1 MRRRELLQATGM
13 GAVAMAAPQVAWAF
27 RPSTKWVLEQ
37 AVGMRY
43 RLGIRSLAIEADVR
57 RYDTGDDGFEGQ
69 ESTWVMT
76 PTSLRRE
83 TARPDGQDL
92 LLLTKKKQRIEY
104 GGSKQTKKRRP
115 DFISDFF
122 TMGEPL
128 ARIDASKRLF
138 AALKAMGVD
147 DKVVSYGRHDG
158 RVMYVLGA
166 KAFEDDKPSIWID
179 KKSLQLSRLVQVK
192 KAADGKLSRVDTKL
206 LGYGSPEGGAWWP
219 KTWEV
224 HADGKLVKQATLRSV
239 EKNATV
245 DKGRFALPK

>member
-1 MRRRELLQATGM
+1 MRRRELLQATGIW
-13 GAVAMAAPQVAWAF
+13 AASAALPSAAWAF

-37 AVGMRY
+37 AVGVRY
-43 RLGIRSLAIEADVR
+43 RLGIRSLAITADVR
-57 RYDTGDDGFEGQ
+57 RTDTGADAHDGQ
-69 ESTWVMT
+69 ERTWVMS
-76 PTSLRRE
+76 PSSLRRE
-83 TARPDGQDL
+83 TTRPDGQDL
-92 LLLTKKKQRIEY
+92 LLVTKKKQHIEY
-104 GGSKQTKKRRP
+104 GASKQSKKRRP
-115 DFISDFF
+115 DFITDFF
-122 TMGEPL
+122 TMGEPM
-128 ARIDASKRLF
+128 ARIEASKRLF

-179 KKSLQLSRLVQVK
+179 KKSLQLSRLVSVK
-192 KAADGKLSRVDTKL
+192 KTADGKTSRVDTKL

-224 HADGKLVKQATLRSV
+224 HADGKLVKQATIRSV
-239 EKNATV
+239 EKNVTV